1 MESDTYLTIKSF
13 SKGIY
18 KEKGSRFIAF
28 AYPVFSAEETKPVIE
43 ALRKEHHD
51 ARHHCF
57 AYMLGQKRDTF
68 RVNDDGEPS
77 GTAGKPILGRLI
89 PMGSPIFLLWS

>member
-57 AYMLGQKRDTF
+57 AYMLGQKRDT
-68 RVNDDGEPS
+68 
-77 GTAGKPILGRLI
+77 
-89 PMGSPIFLLWS
+89 